1 MKEIRWQMVLVVLRY
16 KWYFCLMGAALE
28 IPESKESVANA
39 KGKRDSLQT
48 SISSGG
54 TNWTT
59 IINKI

>member
-1 MKEIRWQMVLVVLRY
+1 MVLVVLRY